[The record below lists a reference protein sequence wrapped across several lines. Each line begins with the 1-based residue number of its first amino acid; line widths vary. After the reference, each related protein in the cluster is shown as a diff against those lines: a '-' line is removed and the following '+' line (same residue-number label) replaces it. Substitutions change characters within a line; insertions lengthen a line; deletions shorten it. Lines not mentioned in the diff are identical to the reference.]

1 MKMKS
6 LFVLSLSIV
15 VLISSVAGYAAQDVF
30 ELKLGSKMPENNPES
45 KGVLRVCALVEERSN
60 GRLKIIPYF
69 GEALGNMSTQLENVM
84 MGTQDL
90 YVESYSHYVN
100 WIPDFAV
107 HSLPY
112 LFKGPEQYRQFL
124 LSDLEKE
131 MEQKLLDK
139 TGIKILNKK
148 KNWVRGPYRVLVSKK
163 PILTPTDL
171 EGVKLRMADSRL
183 LSNVWNGLGARVIN
197 LAWSE
202 VYLALQQGVVDAVTS
217 PISLLYSMKFTE
229 ICKYVTRTDEYNQQL
244 ALVMNNRK
252 FKSLPEELQNILV
265 DTIDE
270 VGEYASGL
278 VYDATNNDLGKMKKE
293 HGIEYFEPDISSW
306 LDKMKD
312 IYKDLAKEK
321 MIPVEAVDRIFEW
334 KKTL

>member
-1 MKMKS
+1 MKRCMIATLLLTLVFTS
-6 LFVLSLSIV
+6 
-15 VLISSVAGYAAQDVF
+15 APGYAQDVF

-45 KGVLRVCALVEERSN
+45 KGILRVCELVEQRSD

-69 GEALGNMSTQLENVM
+69 GESLGNMSTQLENVM
-84 MGTQDL
+84 MGTQDM
-90 YVESYSHYVN
+90 YVESYSHYTN

-112 LFKGPEQYRQFL
+112 LFSGPEQYRQFL

-131 MEQKLLDK
+131 MEQKLVKK
-139 TGIKILNKK
+139 TGIKILNTK
-148 KNWVRGPYRVLVSKK
+148 KNWIRGPYRVLVATK
-163 PILTPTDL
+163 PISSPADL
-171 EGVKLRMADSRL
+171 DGIKLRMADSRL
-183 LSNVWNGLGARVIN
+183 LSKTWNDLGANVVN

-244 ALVMNNRK
+244 ALVINNRK
-252 FKSLPEELQNILV
+252 FEKLPEDLQKILV

-270 VGEYASGL
+270 VGEYVSDL
-278 VYDATNNDLGKMKKE
+278 VYEAANKDLEKMKQE
-293 HGIEYFEPDISSW
+293 HGIEYIEPDMSAW
-306 LDKMKD
+306 L
-312 IYKDLAKEK
+312 EK
-321 MIPVEAVDRIFEW
+321 MQPIFKELEQGGLVPENAVDKVLEW
-334 KKTL
+334 QKTL